1 MSFADHNYRPLM
13 FLLLESGAVYSLT
26 LTALLVLYK
35 CESWFQY
42 VLVDAVSVALLRR
55 AFQLGHL
62 QFIYADFTHR
72 WPCLLHDYHL
82 RWSRHDQFRRDIAIY
97 RGVSEV
103 IAHDPP
109 TIPSD
114 HTDPGLRVWCR
125 RSQHSWIDYTS
136 EHGRKAGRDA

>member
-13 FLLLESGAVYSLT
+13 FLVLESGAVYSLT

-42 VLVDAVSVALLRR
+42 VLVDAVSVDLLRK

-72 WPCLLHDYHL
+72 RPCLLHDYHL
-82 RWSRHDQFRRDIAIY
+82 HWSRHDQFRRDIVDTFESIEQMS
-97 RGVSEV
+97 VQSVKSTE
-103 IAHDPP
+103 DF
-109 TIPSD
+109 TI
-114 HTDPGLRVWCR
+114 
-125 RSQHSWIDYTS
+125 SQGNQRC
-136 EHGRKAGRDA
+136 ECLC